1 MKKEDSK
8 QDLLVSGSLFLP
20 FLPKKAFQKLKIW
33 SFKNELRLSKAQ
45 FPMRLELISTP
56 KAKVTLALESP
67 LFLGVN

>member
-8 QDLLVSGSLFLP
+8 QDLLVSGSL

>member
-20 FLPKKAFQKLKIW
+20 KKAFQKLKIW
-33 SFKNELRLSKAQ
+33 SFLKKNYRLSKAQ
-45 FPMRLELISTP
+45 FPMRLELISTQ